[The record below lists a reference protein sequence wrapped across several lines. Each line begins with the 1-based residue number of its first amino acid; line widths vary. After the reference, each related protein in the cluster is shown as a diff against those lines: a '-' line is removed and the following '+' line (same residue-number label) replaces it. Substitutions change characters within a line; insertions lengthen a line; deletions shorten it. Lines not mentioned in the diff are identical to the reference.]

1 MIHQM
6 HRRDFLKLAE
16 IGGAV
21 FVSGATL
28 RAGQMQQD
36 MGAFYFVQISDTHWG
51 FTGPA
56 INPDSQGTLK
66 KAIAAVNSLE
76 QRPDFVVFT
85 GDLTQT
91 TDDPAVRRTRMA
103 EFRDIVSHLN
113 VKTVRFM
120 PGEHDASLDRGD
132 AYQEFFGDMHYTF
145 DHKGV
150 HFIVLD
156 NVSDPTASV
165 GEAQLDWLHADL
177 KQISSDAR
185 IVVLTHRPL
194 FDLAPAWD
202 WATRD
207 GDAVIDT
214 LLQHENV
221 TVLYGHIHQEHHHM
235 TGHIA
240 HHAAK
245 SLMWALPE
253 PGSVPRK
260 VQIPWDATS
269 PYKGLGFRNVKAD
282 TAQARY
288 KLEELSLGSMR

>member
-6 HRRDFLKLAE
+6 HRRDFLKLAG

-207 GDAVIDT
+207 GDAAIDT
-214 LLQHENV
+214 LLQHQNV

-253 PGSVPRK
+253 PGSVPKK
-260 VQIPWDATS
+260 VQIPWDAAS

-288 KLEELSLGSMR
+288 KIEELSVGNML